1 MLPTPASG
9 DAAKDPQP
17 STPAPRKPRIV
28 VLTGGPGAGK
38 TAILEIVRHA
48 AALDVVVLP
57 ESASIVFGGGFP
69 RRTSRG
75 SRAAAQR
82 AIYYVQR
89 ELETVALDDDQTR
102 VILCDRG
109 TVDGL
114 AYWPDAPDDFFRA
127 VGSGEQAELARY
139 AAVIQLQVPTVQNG
153 YRSVGLRVESPE
165 EAAAIDRLIEVAWRQ
180 HPRRFFVASTANF
193 IAKAA
198 RVMQLVSD
206 EIALAQAAV
215 DADSRTPCTPIP
227 QPR

>member
-1 MLPTPASG
+1 MT
-9 DAAKDPQP
+9 P
-17 STPAPRKPRIV
+17 STAPGEARTDAPRSTAAPRIV

-38 TAILEIVRHA
+38 TAVLEIVRHA
-48 AALDVVVLP
+48 AASDVAVLP

-69 RRTSRG
+69 RRASRG

-82 AIYYVQR
+82 AIFHVQR
-89 ELETVALDDDQTR
+89 ELETVALEEERTR

-114 AYWPDAPDDFFRA
+114 AYWPGEPEEFFRE
-127 VGSGEQAELARY
+127 VGSDAASELARY
-139 AAVIQLQVPTVQNG
+139 AAVIHLQVPTVQNG
-153 YRSVGLRVESPE
+153 YRSVGLRVEGPE
-165 EAAAIDRLIEVAWRQ
+165 EAAAIDRRIEAAWSQ

-206 EIALAQAAV
+206 EIALAQ
-215 DADSRTPCTPIP
+215 DAGGADPRTACAPIP
-227 QPR
+227 QPRS

>member
-1 MLPTPASG
+1 MPA
-9 DAAKDPQP
+9 A
-17 STPAPRKPRIV
+17 PAPREASTDAPPAKTPPRIV

-48 AALDVVVLP
+48 AALDVIVLP

-69 RRTSRG
+69 RRTSHG

-102 VILCDRG
+102 VIVCDRG

-114 AYWPDAPDDFFRA
+114 AYWPDEPEEFFRA
-127 VGSGEQAELARY
+127 VGSSEASELARY
-139 AAVIQLQVPTVQNG
+139 AAVIHLQVPTIQNG
-153 YRSVGLRVESPE
+153 YRSVGLRVESAE
-165 EAAAIDRLIEVAWRQ
+165 EAAAIDRRIEVAWGR
-180 HPRRFFVASTANF
+180 HPRRFFVASTTNF

-206 EIALAQAAV
+206 EIGLAQ
-215 DADSRTPCTPIP
+215 DAGNSEPRTACAPIP

>member
-1 MLPTPASG
+1 M
-9 DAAKDPQP
+9 
-17 STPAPRKPRIV
+17 V

-82 AIYYVQR
+82 AIYFVQR
-89 ELETVALDDDQTR
+89 ELETVAIDDDQAR
-102 VILCDRG
+102 VVLCDRG
-109 TVDGL
+109 TIDGL
-114 AYWPDAPDDFFRA
+114 AYWPDKPDEFFRA
-127 VGSGEQAELARY
+127 VGSDQSSELARY
-139 AAVIQLQVPTVQNG
+139 AAVIHLQVPTVKNG
-153 YRSVGLRVESPE
+153 YRSVGLRVESAE
-165 EAAAIDRLIEVAWRQ
+165 EAAAIDQRIEVAWGR
-180 HPRRFFVASTANF
+180 HPRRFFVASTTNF

-206 EIALAQAAV
+206 EIALAQAAG
-215 DADSRTPCTPIP
+215 DADPRMGCAPIP